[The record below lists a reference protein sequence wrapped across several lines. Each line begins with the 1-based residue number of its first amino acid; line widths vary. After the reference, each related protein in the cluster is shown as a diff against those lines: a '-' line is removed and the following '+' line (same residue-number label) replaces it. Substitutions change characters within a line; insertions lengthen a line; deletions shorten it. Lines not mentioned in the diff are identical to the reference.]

1 MDKNRTIFIAG
12 GILIA
17 FAAGLLLGRGIDR
30 GEAEMRVSAGRSLVS
45 PSARERSDQP
55 RRPFQMF
62 RGDDAPRAERETS
75 KEFAFDRLILE
86 TNGSAPRACLQF
98 TRELDASGKTNYADY
113 VRLTPALKPAVSVAG
128 QSLCL
133 SGIEFDKEYKARVR
147 AGTPSKSGEKLK
159 RPVEVTIAFGD
170 KPAYVGF
177 VGDGVILPRLEAD
190 GLGIETVNVEKI
202 NISVY
207 RVSDRSLA
215 RKSIAQGEASPEG
228 DYFYVWDQE
237 SGEDVGVKVFD
248 KDLTVKKVENDTVTT
263 VFPLGA
269 ALPDLKPG
277 AYFVRLT
284 DQTPGGDKYRKA
296 QAWRWVMFT
305 DLAMTTYSSGEGID
319 VFVRSIDTGRPLS
332 GVELELVATNND
344 ILARAVTAGDG
355 RARFEKAAVNGD
367 YPLTPRMIMA
377 YGPQEDFAAL
387 DLSRAPLDLSDR
399 NVDGRAAP
407 SVLDAFIW
415 LDRGIYRPGETAH
428 VSGMLRDSAGLAADR
443 PVTVAIYRPNS
454 TEALQQRVD
463 ALSIGGFSF
472 DYEVPNSA
480 ARGQWRIEV
489 KADGVGVVGGETFSV
504 EDFVP
509 QRIEVK
515 LNVDEEK
522 PIRSGETRAV
532 LVDAR
537 YLYGAP
543 AGALG
548 VESEARLRLDPNPF
562 PALKGYRYGPV
573 NGRFDERYLTLAKA
587 TTDSSGKASVHLAI
601 EDAPKNYGAPLRADL
616 VVGVVEPGGRA
627 VRESARIPVRPD
639 DRYVGLKLANDGWGF
654 GQNEPA
660 EIDAVLIDWNGKQV
674 AGDVEWRIVEE
685 DYWFDW
691 YRENG
696 EWRWRRSYKDIL
708 VAEGRTTAK
717 DAGAAR
723 IAQALD
729 TGSYR
734 LTATD
739 PASGAKT
746 DIRFYVG
753 WRSYESGADTP
764 DQATL
769 TVTSETV
776 APGARARLF
785 LDPPY
790 AGEAIIAI
798 ATDKVHLVQRFKVE
812 DKGREIIVD
821 TDPSWGSG
829 FYVMATIVTPRD
841 VVKRPIPRRAMGV
854 AYVPFDMGARKM
866 DVALGAPELVR
877 PRQKVTMPVKIDG
890 VARGEDVML
899 TVAAVDE
906 GILRL
911 TKFASPDPVDFYYS
925 KKRLGVEVRDDYGR
939 ILDAN
944 LGAATRFGGDQL
956 GGEGLTVVPVKSVA
970 LFNGLVQ
977 VNDDGVAQVPLDI
990 PDFNGELRLMAVA
1003 WSKDKLGSAAQPMTV
1018 RDPVPALLSLPRFL
1032 GPNDKASATLLI
1044 DNVDGAAGDY
1054 VIAVTGDDP
1063 VSADSSL
1070 TKSLAKTEQATSLFP
1085 VTAGSVGV
1093 GGVKLSVTGPANF
1106 AVERDYPIQ
1115 VRTPYFPV
1123 TEISTRQLLPGE
1135 TVALDRTLISNY
1147 VPGSTAVSV
1156 SFSRLRG
1163 VDPGPLVDSLYRYP
1177 YGCSEQLTST
1187 AMPLLYLDAL
1197 GGEAGRGPEFAVRP
1211 RVQEAVNQLL
1221 NRQGPDGAFG
1231 LWREG
1236 DSSAQPWLGAYVTD
1250 FLYRAKA
1257 EGYGVP
1263 EDALDK
1269 AYDALAQVARVDR
1282 WVYIGYQMQAYEGP
1296 WSNDTTEQLRRR
1308 SAAYA
1313 LYVLARAGRADLS
1326 DLRYFHDALIDKT
1339 SSPLAKAHIG
1349 AALAMLG
1356 DRARALSAFG
1366 KAMQAVGY
1374 QNTGDYYQ
1382 TSLRDA
1388 AGVLALLAE
1397 VQNSPGVNEMSEKFV
1412 TLMKDPNR
1420 MHTQEKAFVLLAAQS
1435 MLRAGGPVSLTRDG
1449 NAVEGNSPAPRFN
1462 LTRDDLEKGASFANK
1477 GEGPLFASVSI
1488 YGSPTSPPPALAQG
1502 FSLTKRI
1509 ATRDGQAVDP
1519 TAIRQNDRLVI
1530 VIAGKADA
1538 DRLHPAVIADLLP
1551 AGFEI
1556 EAVLRPE
1563 DGAQDGASSGPYKWA
1578 GKLSWTKVAEAR
1590 DDRFVAAIDLYDN
1603 RNGFTLAYLVRAV
1616 TPGDYV
1622 FPGAVIEDMY
1632 RPGVFARTAVS
1643 KIKISPAE

>member
-1 MDKNRTIFIAG
+1 
-12 GILIA
+12 
-17 FAAGLLLGRGIDR
+17 
-30 GEAEMRVSAGRSLVS
+30 
-45 PSARERSDQP
+45 
-55 RRPFQMF
+55 
-62 RGDDAPRAERETS
+62 
-75 KEFAFDRLILE
+75 
-86 TNGSAPRACLQF
+86 
-98 TRELDASGKTNYADY
+98 
-113 VRLTPALKPAVSVAG
+113 
-128 QSLCL
+128 
-133 SGIEFDKEYKARVR
+133 
-147 AGTPSKSGEKLK
+147 
-159 RPVEVTIAFGD
+159 
-170 KPAYVGF
+170 
-177 VGDGVILPRLEAD
+177 
-190 GLGIETVNVEKI
+190 
-202 NISVY
+202 
-207 RVSDRSLA
+207 
-215 RKSIAQGEASPEG
+215 
-228 DYFYVWDQE
+228 
-237 SGEDVGVKVFD
+237 
-248 KDLTVKKVENDTVTT
+248 
-263 VFPLGA
+263 
-269 ALPDLKPG
+269 
-277 AYFVRLT
+277 
-284 DQTPGGDKYRKA
+284 
-296 QAWRWVMFT
+296 
-305 DLAMTTYSSGEGID
+305 
-319 VFVRSIDTGRPLS
+319 
-332 GVELELVATNND
+332 
-344 ILARAVTAGDG
+344 
-355 RARFEKAAVNGD
+355 
-367 YPLTPRMIMA
+367 
-377 YGPQEDFAAL
+377 
-387 DLSRAPLDLSDR
+387 
-399 NVDGRAAP
+399 
-407 SVLDAFIW
+407 
-415 LDRGIYRPGETAH
+415 
-428 VSGMLRDSAGLAADR
+428 
-443 PVTVAIYRPNS
+443 
-454 TEALQQRVD
+454 
-463 ALSIGGFSF
+463 
-472 DYEVPNSA
+472 
-480 ARGQWRIEV
+480 
-489 KADGVGVVGGETFSV
+489 
-504 EDFVP
+504 
-509 QRIEVK
+509 
-515 LNVDEEK
+515 
-522 PIRSGETRAV
+522 
-532 LVDAR
+532 
-537 YLYGAP
+537 
-543 AGALG
+543 
-548 VESEARLRLDPNPF
+548 
-562 PALKGYRYGPV
+562 
-573 NGRFDERYLTLAKA
+573 
-587 TTDSSGKASVHLAI
+587 
-601 EDAPKNYGAPLRADL
+601 
-616 VVGVVEPGGRA
+616 
-627 VRESARIPVRPD
+627 
-639 DRYVGLKLANDGWGF
+639 
-654 GQNEPA
+654 
-660 EIDAVLIDWNGKQV
+660 
-674 AGDVEWRIVEE
+674 
-685 DYWFDW
+685 
-691 YRENG
+691 
-696 EWRWRRSYKDIL
+696 
-708 VAEGRTTAK
+708 
-717 DAGAAR
+717 
-723 IAQALD
+723 
-729 TGSYR
+729 
-734 LTATD
+734 
-739 PASGAKT
+739 
-746 DIRFYVG
+746 
-753 WRSYESGADTP
+753 
-764 DQATL
+764 
-769 TVTSETV
+769 
-776 APGARARLF
+776 
-785 LDPPY
+785 
-790 AGEAIIAI
+790 
-798 ATDKVHLVQRFKVE
+798 
-812 DKGREIIVD
+812 
-821 TDPSWGSG
+821 
-829 FYVMATIVTPRD
+829 
-841 VVKRPIPRRAMGV
+841 
-854 AYVPFDMGARKM
+854 
-866 DVALGAPELVR
+866 
-877 PRQKVTMPVKIDG
+877 
-890 VARGEDVML
+890 
-899 TVAAVDE
+899 
-906 GILRL
+906 L

-1044 DNVDGAAGDY
+1044 DNVDGATGDY

-1263 EDALDK
+1263 DDALEK

-1397 VQNSPGVNEMSEKFV
+1397 VQNAPGVNEMSEKFV

-1477 GEGPLFASVSI
+1477 GEGPLFASVSV

-1643 KIKISPAE
+1643 KIKISAAE